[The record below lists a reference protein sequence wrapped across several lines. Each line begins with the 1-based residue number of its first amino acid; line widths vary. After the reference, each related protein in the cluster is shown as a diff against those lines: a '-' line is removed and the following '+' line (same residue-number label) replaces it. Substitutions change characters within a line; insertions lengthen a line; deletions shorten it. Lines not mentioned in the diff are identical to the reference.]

1 MVRVHTLR
9 SLSLGFALGALTF
22 GACAPN
28 TIIRR
33 TALINAPQSPTREG
47 QPLDRGDV
55 RIEAH
60 VSGANTGRTGS
71 LFFFEPGVAEVGD
84 PGVLIPDF
92 QLGGSVWAGLP
103 AGLEFGGQLY
113 YASMGWS
120 EPNVNG
126 VLPFPRGQ
134 EEDLLMGG
142 LGLRVNIDV
151 DEPRLKL
158 AVLTELNIASIPE
171 AIFVCRDSARC
182 DDQQTSFTGEE
193 LYRFER
199 IDHETFFLPNVALQF
214 GWRFNDLRDGFV
226 CTPDPDD
233 PTQCVDVP
241 DQVRLS
247 AMPYVLLGVQES
259 VTNTGFEPDFSTL
272 QSDSLEGLWVG
283 YLGFGVD
290 AVFDKLVMGASL
302 IIPIEGERA
311 IDFGVVF
318 NVKLGVEL

>member
-1 MVRVHTLR
+1 MQRVPLLSCLVFATL
-9 SLSLGFALGALTF
+9 TV

-55 RIEAH
+55 RLEGH

-71 LFFFEPGVAEVGD
+71 FFFFEPGVAEVGD

-92 QLGGSVWAGLP
+92 QLGASVWAGLP
-103 AGLEFGGQLY
+103 AGLEFGGQIY

-120 EPNVNG
+120 EPNLNG
-126 VLPFPRGQ
+126 VLPFPAGR

-151 DEPRLKL
+151 DDPRLKL

-171 AIFVCRDSARC
+171 AIFVCNDSQRC
-182 DDQQTSFTGEE
+182 DDQQLSTNGEE

-199 IDHETFFLPNVALQF
+199 VDHETFFLPNVALQF
-214 GWRFNDLRDGFV
+214 GWRFNDARDGAA
-226 CTPDPDD
+226 CTPDPQAPERCLEVAD
-233 PTQCVDVP
+233 T
-241 DQVRLS
+241 VRLS
-247 AMPYVLLGVQES
+247 AMPYLLLGVQES

-272 QSDSLEGLWVG
+272 QSDSLKGLWMG

-290 AVFDKLVMGASL
+290 AVFDKLVVGASL

-311 IDFGVVF
+311 IDFGAVF
-318 NVKLGVEL
+318 NFKLGVEL